1 MDSHSFDGVPFLF
14 FDSCDERSFQVYIAS
29 TCCQKATVDDG
40 KFDKSGMA
48 VERLWRCWPVEYKKN
63 ICASVF
69 ATVRVSAICL
79 HVSSVFD
86 PLAGELSIKK
96 ILKEYIV
103 SGRTIA
109 LIFLGQFIFAK
120 NYFIHMIFYARM
132 KTGASK
138 DIYIYGNQS
147 IDRCLYIYIFDFS
160 MKNQIYIYIC
170 FQLKKF

>member
-1 MDSHSFDGVPFLF
+1 MVAGQWNIKKHLRIRF
-14 FDSCDERSFQVYIAS
+14 CNS
-29 TCCQKATVDDG
+29 TCFC
-40 KFDKSGMA
+40 
-48 VERLWRCWPVEYKKN
+48 Y
-63 ICASVF
+63 
-69 ATVRVSAICL
+69 ICL

-138 DIYIYGNQS
+138 DIYIYMGINQS
-147 IDRCLYIYIFDFS
+147 IAVYIYIYL
-160 MKNQIYIYIC
+160 I
-170 FQLKKF
+170 FQ

>member
-138 DIYIYGNQS
+138 DIYIYMGINQS
-147 IDRCLYIYIFDFS
+147 IAVYIYIHL
-160 MKNQIYIYIC
+160 I
-170 FQLKKF
+170 FQ

>member
-1 MDSHSFDGVPFLF
+1 MMASSTRAEWLWSD
-14 FDSCDERSFQVYIAS
+14 CDVAGQWNI
-29 TCCQKATVDDG
+29 
-40 KFDKSGMA
+40 
-48 VERLWRCWPVEYKKN
+48 KKN

-120 NYFIHMIFYARM
+120 NFFIHMIFYARM
-132 KTGASK
+132 KTRASK
-138 DIYIYGNQS
+138 DIYIYMGINQS
-147 IDRCLYIYIFDFS
+147 IAVY
-160 MKNQIYIYIC
+160 IYIYI
-170 FQLKKF
+170 